1 MKYASNTSV
10 SSDKSQAEIK
20 SILQRYGASR
30 YAYFE
35 EDERSAV
42 VFEFNQRRLRFDLP
56 LPSRMADEFVYRHY
70 NGENTGDA
78 LPVHKQR
85 EKFEQACRQRWRAL
99 ALAIKAKLEAVES
112 GITTFEEEFL
122 SHIVMPD
129 GRTIGQ
135 VIVPQVPQICDAG
148 MLPKLLPGRGETGKN
163 NGSR

>member
-1 MKYASNTSV
+1 MRYASNTSV

-56 LPSRMADEFVYRHY
+56 LPSRNADKFLYNYREGKKIG
-70 NGENTGDA
+70 NVIA
-78 LPVHKQR
+78 VHKQHER
-85 EKFEQACRQRWRAL
+85 WEQACRQRWRAL
-99 ALAIKAKLEAVES
+99 ALCIKAKLEAVES

-148 MLPKLLPGRGETGKN
+148 MLPKLIPGRGETGKN